1 MNKLLYII
9 ILLGSICLF
18 GCNKPDIGYLY
29 TDTAAFSI
37 DTLRIIRFSNL
48 QKKITDLEN
57 MFDTYPANI
66 ITLLEETDSL
76 EIDYAEKEKIR
87 IEMYE
92 EFEKIRQQ
100 YKNASDAEKPY
111 YQKLMEEYEKKYIHY
126 KDTVVW
132 EVEKAI
138 RNNKSTI
145 TNQCYNQNLPDP
157 YTIRDEISQLK
168 TQIEKAVPWTTAQLE
183 QILGTQPLIYSLAEI
198 KTPNG
203 TEAANNFAEHLTI
216 LGGGRM
222 YVDAKIDA
230 PEGLYVISLKVENE
244 GHSAILEDIFT
255 FILE

>member
-92 EFEKIRQQ
+92 EFEKISQQ

-111 YQKLMEEYEKKYIHY
+111 YQKLMEEYEKKIHLLQ
-126 KDTVVW
+126 
-132 EVEKAI
+132 
-138 RNNKSTI
+138 RHG
-145 TNQCYNQNLPDP
+145 CM
-157 YTIRDEISQLK
+157 
-168 TQIEKAVPWTTAQLE
+168 
-183 QILGTQPLIYSLAEI
+183 
-198 KTPNG
+198 
-203 TEAANNFAEHLTI
+203 
-216 LGGGRM
+216 GG
-222 YVDAKIDA
+222 
-230 PEGLYVISLKVENE
+230 
-244 GHSAILEDIFT
+244 
-255 FILE
+255 

>member
-1 MNKLLYII
+1 MK
-9 ILLGSICLF
+9 
-18 GCNKPDIGYLY
+18 
-29 TDTAAFSI
+29 
-37 DTLRIIRFSNL
+37 
-48 QKKITDLEN
+48 
-57 MFDTYPANI
+57 
-66 ITLLEETDSL
+66 
-76 EIDYAEKEKIR
+76 
-87 IEMYE
+87 
-92 EFEKIRQQ
+92 
-100 YKNASDAEKPY
+100 
-111 YQKLMEEYEKKYIHY
+111 KKYIYY

-138 RNNKSTI
+138 RNNQSTI